1 MILAVV
7 LLGYDTT
14 NEATFHTICT
24 LPPVLVVEL
33 ILYTKVRRC
42 LGFVYGL
49 ATYVAGVAEVSRR
62 PVAND
67 EFMIM
72 HYV

>member
-49 ATYVAGVAEVSRR
+49 ATYVAGVA
-62 PVAND
+62 
-67 EFMIM
+67 
-72 HYV
+72 